1 MQKENEVLI
10 FDKYKT
16 LNEAGR
22 GGMGIVYKALD
33 YKLGRIVAI
42 KELVV
47 SPSLKPA
54 EKENIIQRFKRESEV
69 SASLKHPN
77 IVSVFDWGEFQS
89 KHYIVMEFLTGKNLK
104 EYINENESININDMI
119 EIFLQIAEGLNYSH
133 NRKIIHRDI
142 KPANIQ
148 ILENSFKAKITDF
161 GLVKNEN
168 VTSDITQDG
177 SMFGTLGYISPEQLI
192 NSKNVD
198 RRTDIF
204 SFGALMYEM
213 LTGKLPFDGDT
224 FPEIIYAILN
234 KNQDSIR
241 ALNSEVPENLENIVN
256 KAMEKDM
263 DKRYQSCE
271 LIIKDLKACINK
283 DEKKVIHFKNK
294 KKQDNDNLIDTL
306 IIPSKI
312 DFIKKL
318 IRGEKILIRDYFQ
331 LNQFSV
337 GINKNTNLD
346 DVEFSALLLSENEKL
361 EVEENFI
368 FFNNKYSPCGTVN
381 IDSAEN
387 KKFFRM
393 FEINLDNVPE
403 TISKILFV
411 ISSENDQ
418 PLSSIVPLKLEI
430 IENFN
435 AIEYQID
442 DFTTEKTAVI
452 AEIYKHKG
460 EWKIFASYDGYNK
473 NLFDFLNLYAGEKIV
488 LKWGRGA
495 E

>member
-1 MQKENEVLI
+1 MQNENETLI

-16 LNEAGR
+16 LGEAGR
-22 GGMGIVYKALD
+22 GGMGVVYKALD
-33 YKLGRIVAI
+33 CKLGRVVAI
-42 KELVV
+42 KELLVT
-47 SPSLKPA
+47 PSLKTA
-54 EKENIIQRFKRESEV
+54 EKENVIQRFKRESEV
-69 SASLKHPN
+69 SCSLKHPN
-77 IVSVFDWGEFQS
+77 IVSVFDWGEFHD

-104 EYINENESININDMI
+104 EYIEEKDGLGINDLI

-133 NRKIIHRDI
+133 NRKIVHRDI

-148 ILENSFKAKITDF
+148 IIENSYKAKITDF

-168 VTSDITQDG
+168 VNSEITQDG
-177 SMFGTLGYISPEQLI
+177 SMFGTLGYISPEQLV

-204 SFGALMYEM
+204 SFGSLMYEM
-213 LTGKLPFDGDT
+213 LTGKLPFDADT
-224 FPEIIYAILN
+224 LPEVIFKIFNSTPIPIRTLN
-234 KNQDSIR
+234 P
-241 ALNSEVPENLENIVN
+241 EVPEALEVIVN

-263 DKRYQSCE
+263 EKRYQSCDE
-271 LIIKDLKACINK
+271 IIKDLKACISK
-283 DEKKVIHFKNK
+283 DDKKVIHFKNNQK
-294 KKQDNDNLIDTL
+294 HVGENIIDTL

-318 IRGEKILIRDYFQ
+318 IRGEKILVKDYFQ
-331 LNQFSV
+331 LNTFSV

-346 DVEFSALLLSENEKL
+346 DIEFSALLLSENGKL
-361 EVEENFI
+361 EIEENFV
-368 FFNNKYSPCGTVN
+368 FFNNKYSPCGSVS
-381 IDSAEN
+381 IDTAEN
-387 KKFFRM
+387 KKFYRM
-393 FEINLDNVPE
+393 FEMNLDNVPE
-403 TISKILFV
+403 NVSKILFV

-452 AEIYKHKG
+452 AEIYKYKG
-460 EWKIFASYDGYNK
+460 EWKIYASYEGYNK
-473 NLFDFLNLYAGEKIV
+473 TLFDFLNLYAGENIV
-488 LKWGRGA
+488 LNG
-495 E
+495 